1 MDLSH
6 LRDLC
11 VRYERAAA
19 GKAHPLPG
27 LHVYRRDALSDVEA
41 YVYEPVLCLVLQGA
55 KSACVGDRCVEL
67 TPGHALVVSHDL
79 PVVSR
84 ITKASS
90 HEPYLALI
98 LALSPA
104 QLRWLY
110 GQGAGAP
117 MPWAEARPLA
127 VEPADPAWV
136 APLTRYLELMDS
148 PLDARMLGETTLRE
162 VHYRLLRAP
171 IGGMLRNLLEA
182 DGHASRIAKAIQRL
196 RNEFRTPLTV
206 ADLARTAG
214 MGASSFHDRF
224 RAVTGTTPLQYLK
237 DLRLIEARR
246 LLRDQQTAVAE
257 AAYAVGY
264 ESPAHFSRDYRRKFG
279 TAPSR
284 DTARL
289 RSA

>member
-1 MDLSH
+1 
-6 LRDLC
+6 
-11 VRYERAAA
+11 
-19 GKAHPLPG
+19 
-27 LHVYRRDALSDVEA
+27 
-41 YVYEPVLCLVLQGA
+41 
-55 KSACVGDRCVEL
+55 
-67 TPGHALVVSHDL
+67 
-79 PVVSR
+79 
-84 ITKASS
+84 
-90 HEPYLALI
+90 
-98 LALSPA
+98 
-104 QLRWLY
+104 
-110 GQGAGAP
+110 
-117 MPWAEARPLA
+117 
-127 VEPADPAWV
+127 
-136 APLTRYLELMDS
+136 
-148 PLDARMLGETTLRE
+148 MLGETTLRE